1 MSTQKLKGGN
11 TQEFYE
17 QDGTML
23 KSKMLEEMHPD
34 VAKVTWRFN
43 RWHHWVDYKP
53 FERNKLIRVDPDI
66 VYDEVV
72 NNYGLEK
79 IYVK

>member
-1 MSTQKLKGGN
+1 LIRI
-11 TQEFYE
+11 
-17 QDGTML
+17 QDPIDNIVYT
-23 KSKMLEEMHPD
+23 EP
-34 VAKVTWRFN
+34 
-43 RWHHWVDYKP
+43 P
-53 FERNKLIRVDPDI
+53 KLIRVDPDI